1 MSVITTMAAPH
12 RTMAELSAG
21 LDHIQQSPRD
31 GGKVEMIVVRPAH
44 AERVLLERCELSP
57 EGGVHGDD
65 WATLCGLKLPDG
77 RSNPDVQITIMNSR
91 LAGVIAPD
99 RTHWPLAGDQ
109 FYADLDLSYDNLPVG
124 QRLALGTAVLEI
136 TAELHKGCAQFMA
149 RFGNDALKFISND
162 TGKRLNLRG
171 IYAKIVQP
179 GVVSVGDVIR
189 KI

>member
-1 MSVITTMAAPH
+1 MSTIKTMAAPH
-12 RTMAELSAG
+12 RPMAELNEG
-21 LDHIQQSPRD
+21 LTHIQQTPRD

-44 AERVLLERCELSP
+44 AERLVLDHCELSP
-57 EGGVHGDD
+57 QGGVHGDD

-77 RSNPDVQITIMNSR
+77 RSNPDVQITIINSR
-91 LAGVIAPD
+91 LAEVIAPD
-99 RTHWPLAGDQ
+99 RAHWPLAGDQ
-109 FYADLDLSYDNLPVG
+109 FYAELDLSYANLPVG

-149 RFGNDALKFISND
+149 RFGSDALKFISNEE
-162 TGKRLNLRG
+162 GKRLNLRG

-179 GVVSVGDVIR
+179 GMVSVGDVIR